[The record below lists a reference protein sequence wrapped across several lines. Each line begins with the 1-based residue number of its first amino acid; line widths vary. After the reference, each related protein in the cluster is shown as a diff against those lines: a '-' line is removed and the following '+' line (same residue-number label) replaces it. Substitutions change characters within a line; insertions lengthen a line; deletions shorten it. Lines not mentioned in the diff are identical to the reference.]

1 MQAGIDFT
9 ARCMAA
15 EALANGGSGG
25 TSDYTQLTNK
35 PSINNVELS
44 GNKTSANL
52 GLQAEITG
60 NVTISSDNVDDTGAT
75 NLFVTSSEKSTWNGK
90 QDALAFDGI
99 YDAST
104 NKAATESTVYNEAA
118 NATLASGYT
127 TDSSE
132 VSITSA
138 TNINDAVEQLDY
150 RTQTNKTNISS
161 NWKHGKNYLKLT
173 RDSIKAANSSF
184 TWNGYTT
191 TAYQVTFTINEDL
204 SITMSGT
211 ASATFEFVLIS
222 RLSNTFYLPT
232 GDYYL
237 SGAIGGSSA
246 FNLPINRNVSGSGTR
261 YGADVGSGLDFT
273 VTDSTASTGVWIAIN
288 SGTPTNTTF
297 KPMIISKADKDN
309 GNTDYQPYAMSNV
322 ELTEKVDLYQPVLK
336 RYTNYSG
343 SATYSMVSD
352 CTLSIPYG
360 DLAPVY
366 RVSAML
372 GQITTGIRG
381 IILSKSNDSST
392 FDTDENVLCKAE
404 QSSGIRT
411 TLSCNDIWFNSA
423 NNPINVYCWVK
434 CAGSGNCRVYT
445 IAECLG

>member
-25 TSDYTQLTNK
+25 TSDYTHLTNK

-104 NKAATESTVYNEAA
+104 NKVATESTVYNEAA

-150 RTQTNKTNISS
+150 RTQTNKTNILLLEEMNGVKNLSPWSGGSISTSGYVVQNYPLVLPAGQYNVFFNTTATSS
-161 NWKHGKNYLKLT
+161 VGEVIFGDGSGRVGSAVFSHSTDRIVLAITLS
-173 RDSIKAANSSF
+173 RDSTTMTLTTSIGTTITNYMIITKAAYDAGF
-184 TWNGYTT
+184 
-191 TAYQVTFTINEDL
+191 
-204 SITMSGT
+204 
-211 ASATFEFVLIS
+211 
-222 RLSNTFYLPT
+222 
-232 GDYYL
+232 
-237 SGAIGGSSA
+237 
-246 FNLPINRNVSGSGTR
+246 
-261 YGADVGSGLDFT
+261 
-273 VTDSTASTGVWIAIN
+273 
-288 SGTPTNTTF
+288 
-297 KPMIISKADKDN
+297 
-309 GNTDYQPYAMSNV
+309 TDYQPYAMSNV
-322 ELTEKVDLYQPVLK
+322 ELTKQRSTRRLGRWVTTFTVETPAFGATDEGGTITKVYIYMGGQNTGLSEYILASESVALVTGGAGVT
-336 RYTNYSG
+336 YSISG
-343 SATYSMVSD
+343 STVTFTTTSTCLAYAE
-352 CTLSIPYG
+352 TLHFDIQFNKISG
-360 DLAPVY
+360 
-366 RVSAML
+366 
-372 GQITTGIRG
+372 GGI
-381 IILSKSNDSST
+381 
-392 FDTDENVLCKAE
+392 CKL
-404 QSSGIRT
+404 Q
-411 TLSCNDIWFNSA
+411 
-423 NNPINVYCWVK
+423 
-434 CAGSGNCRVYT
+434 
-445 IAECLG
+445 

>member
-75 NLFVTSSEKSTWNGK
+75 NLFVTTSEKSTWNGK

-127 TDSSE
+127 ADSSE

-150 RTQTNKTNISS
+150 RTTINKTNISS
-161 NWKHGKNYLKLT
+161 MAWTVEEYN
-173 RDSIKAANSSF
+173 
-184 TWNGYTT
+184 YTT
-191 TAYQVTFTINEDL
+191 TAANTYEYSGVSVTCPAGKIMEIYAIDRKGLATPLAIAITDDSTSITASESLVAENNVDISQGLSIWSRQVTCLTPAIRNSDKNYY
-204 SITMSGT
+204 IW
-211 ASATFEFVLIS
+211 VK
-222 RLSNTFYLPT
+222 RLS
-232 GDYYL
+232 
-237 SGAIGGSSA
+237 A
-246 FNLPINRNVSGSGTR
+246 
-261 YGADVGSGLDFT
+261 
-273 VTDSTASTGVWIAIN
+273 
-288 SGTPTNTTF
+288 
-297 KPMIISKADKDN
+297 
-309 GNTDYQPYAMSNV
+309 
-322 ELTEKVDLYQPVLK
+322 
-336 RYTNYSG
+336 
-343 SATYSMVSD
+343 
-352 CTLSIPYG
+352 
-360 DLAPVY
+360 
-366 RVSAML
+366 
-372 GQITTGIRG
+372 
-381 IILSKSNDSST
+381 
-392 FDTDENVLCKAE
+392 
-404 QSSGIRT
+404 
-411 TLSCNDIWFNSA
+411 A
-423 NNPINVYCWVK
+423 NNNILLAYRLIN
-434 CAGSGNCRVYT
+434 
-445 IAECLG
+445 

>member
-25 TSDYTQLTNK
+25 TSDYTHLTNK

-127 TDSSE
+127 SDSSE

-150 RTQTNKTNISS
+150 RTQTNKTNISLLNTELAQCAPQITANIS
-161 NWKHGKNYLKLT
+161 T
-173 RDSIKAANSSF
+173 AMDSFEGNRVDL
-184 TWNGYTT
+184 GY
-191 TAYQVTFTINEDL
+191 
-204 SITMSGT
+204 
-211 ASATFEFVLIS
+211 
-222 RLSNTFYLPT
+222 
-232 GDYYL
+232 
-237 SGAIGGSSA
+237 
-246 FNLPINRNVSGSGTR
+246 
-261 YGADVGSGLDFT
+261 VGS
-273 VTDSTASTGVWIAIN
+273 ASTIPNIA
-288 SGTPTNTTF
+288 SQ
-297 KPMIISKADKDN
+297 
-309 GNTDYQPYAMSNV
+309 YV
-322 ELTEKVDLYQPVLK
+322 VV
-336 RYTNYSG
+336 R
-343 SATYSMVSD
+343 TYSCDASLD
-352 CTLSIPYG
+352 RRI
-360 DLAPVY
+360 
-366 RVSAML
+366 
-372 GQITTGIRG
+372 QIVEGANGGRASRYYNGT
-381 IILSKSNDSST
+381 SWS
-392 FDTDENVLCKAE
+392 
-404 QSSGIRT
+404 
-411 TLSCNDIWFNSA
+411 WNS
-423 NNPINVYCWVK
+423 
-434 CAGSGNCRVYT
+434 
-445 IAECLG
+445 